1 MLERVLNIGTFTP
14 KTTDDLY
21 LGARVSTEVGPSFR
35 FLGQMDEV
43 EIFNHALTASEIA
56 GIYNASSA
64 GKCHTSTL
72 QFSSATYNVN
82 ENGTQAT
89 VTVTRAGAHDTAAS
103 IDYATTDGTAT
114 GGASCGAGVDYQTA
128 TGTLNFAAGE
138 VSKTFSVPV
147 CDDLIFEGDETV
159 NLALNNQ
166 TGTGVTLGT
175 PNTAVLTI
183 NDDEGQPSLS
193 VADFTF
199 AGADSRVVDG
209 FTVTLSSA
217 SAQTVTIHYATSDDT
232 ALAGQ
237 DYTATSGTLTFD
249 PGDTTKTIPV
259 TILADNVNEPT
270 ETFNVD
276 LDTPTNATI
285 SDGHGVGTIPNDD
298 PQPSISIDDFTFTG
312 ADSRSVSGFTVTLS
326 NPSSSTITV
335 HYATSD
341 DTAIAGEDY
350 TAASGTLTFVPGDT
364 SKNIPIVILA
374 DNITELTET
383 FNVDLDTPTNA
394 TILDGH
400 GVGTIPNDD
409 AAPTLSIEDVT
420 HNEGDSGTTSYTFTV
435 TKTGATSQTVTVD
448 FTTADGT
455 ATIANSDYQTNS
467 GSLTFLPGDSMKT
480 VTVLV
485 NGDINYEPDETFFV
499 NLSNAT
505 NATVSDGQGAGTI
518 TNDDAKPTLSITSA
532 VTLTE
537 GNSGTKN
544 FNFTVTKTGAT
555 DLDATVT
562 YATADGTATGGA
574 TCGAGV
580 DYASQSGTLT
590 FHPADTTMTVTVPV
604 CGDTLYEVN
613 ETFNVNLSSPTNAT
627 ITGAQGTGTINND
640 DKPPTTLV
648 VNTTDDL
655 NSGFCFPAHCSLR
668 EAIVAANFNSDSNT
682 ITFQIPAG
690 DPGHFYYADD
700 NTAGQLSRANVT
712 ATIASDDTTIPDI
725 DPDWPHSWWTI
736 SPQSAL
742 PSTTATVTID
752 GYSQAGAVANTS
764 AAGDNAVL
772 RVEVNGTGAGLSVN
786 GLAVGGSGSTLKG
799 LIINRFNGSGVSL
812 SGGLHIVS
820 GNFTG
825 TDTSGTIALANGAA
839 GVITNGFSN
848 QIGGTTPAE
857 RNLISGNTGDG
868 VSFTSGNSYLVQ
880 GNLVGTKANGT
891 SALGNGANGI
901 TFSGSALF
909 NTVGGMNTGE
919 ANTIAFNGGDGVYLD
934 ATASFSNSVRGNSIY
949 SNGTTS
955 AHLGIDLGAD
965 GVTSN
970 DPQDADTGPN
980 NLQNFPVI
988 SSVTVTGSTRT
999 ITGTLNSKPNQE
1011 FTIDFYSNPS
1021 CDTSGNGEGKTY
1033 LTTILT
1039 DTTDANGDVSFTFH
1053 PSTLTVGQAITA
1065 TATDANGNTSEFSQC
1080 VTVATGT
1087 AGMIEFTAATYSV
1100 NENDGT
1106 AHITVKRV
1114 GGSQGSIS
1122 ATFNTSDGTAT
1133 AGSDYTAVNNY
1144 TVTFADGDT
1153 ANKTIDI
1160 PVTDNMVYE
1169 GNETVNLSLS
1179 STTVNVVNGGANPLA
1194 AVLTI
1199 VENDAQP
1206 TLSIDDVTFTGADS
1220 RVGQS
1225 FTVTLTGATDLP
1237 VTVHYATS
1245 DGTAIAGEDY
1255 TSAMGTLTFA
1265 PGVTTQ
1271 PIPVSIVADNRNEP
1285 TETFNVDLDTPT
1297 NATIS
1302 DGHGVGTIPNDDAEP
1317 TLSVDDFTFTGADSR
1332 SVSGFTVSL
1341 SAPSSFTVT
1350 VHYTTSDDTA
1360 HAGEDYT
1367 AASGTL
1373 TFVPGDTSKNIPITI
1388 LGDTTNEP
1396 SETFNVDL
1404 DTPTHATI
1412 SDGHGVGT
1420 IPNDDPTPSMAIANA
1435 TKVEGD
1441 SGTSNVTFTVTLSN
1455 PSSQTVSAQFTTMN
1469 GTATS
1474 GSDYTATTG
1483 TVTFDPNQTT
1493 KTITVGVA
1501 GDIKDEA
1508 NETFSVVLS
1517 NPLNASITTATGVC
1531 TIIDDDLNTGDFDGD
1546 GTNDLAVFRPSAD
1559 NTFNSKWYILNS
1571 SDGSVIEQ
1579 QFGTETD
1586 IPVAADYDGDGK
1598 KEIAVFRP
1606 SEGAWYIA
1614 RGSAQNFVRVVW
1626 GLDGDKPVPG
1636 DYDGDGK
1643 ADVAVFRP
1651 SDGYWYIRRST
1662 DDQLQAQ
1669 PWGLS
1674 TDKPVPADYDG
1685 DGKTDLAVFRKDD
1698 PVAGSG
1704 TWYILNSSNGSFSVA
1719 QWGFNTDK
1727 LVPADYD
1734 LDGKADIAVWR
1745 PTDGTFY
1752 VRRSSDAGL
1761 ATAQWGL
1768 NGDVPIVGDYD
1779 GDGKADYAV
1788 FRPSSGHHFI
1798 LKSSDGSYI
1807 GPIWGISTDIPVAA
1821 RYVPEQ

>member
-1 MLERVLNIGTFTP
+1 MAGSFIAGDGSQVPGNTPWKVLIGALQSGGGHIMDG
-14 KTTDDLY
+14 KI
-21 LGARVSTEVGPSFR
+21 
-35 FLGQMDEV
+35 DEV
-43 EIFNHALTASEIA
+43 EFFNRALTSTEIA

-72 QFSSATYNVN
+72 QFSSASYNAN
-82 ENGTQAT
+82 ENGNPPPI
-89 VTVTRAGAHDTAAS
+89 TVTRTGAHDSAAS
-103 IDYATTDGTAT
+103 VDYATTDGTAT
-114 GGASCGAGVDYQTA
+114 GNASCGAGVDYETS
-128 TGTLNFAAGE
+128 TGTLSFAAGE

-147 CDDLIFEGDETV
+147 CDDAVFEGDETL
-159 NLALNNQ
+159 NLALSNQ

-175 PNTAVLTI
+175 PNTGVLTI

-193 VADFTF
+193 VNDFTF
-199 AGADSRVVDG
+199 TGADSRAVDG
-209 FTVTLSSA
+209 FTVTLSGA
-217 SAQTVTIHYATSDDT
+217 SAQTVTVHYATSDDT
-232 ALAGQ
+232 AHAGE
-237 DYTATSGTLTFD
+237 DYTATSGTLTFA

-270 ETFNVD
+270 ETFSVD
-276 LDTPTNATI
+276 LDMPVNATV

-298 PQPSISIDDFTFTG
+298 PQPTISIDDVTFTG
-312 ADSRSVSGFTVTLS
+312 ADSRVASGFTVTLS

-335 HYATSD
+335 HYATSN

-350 TAASGTLTFVPGDT
+350 TAASGTLTFDPGDT
-364 SKNIPIVILA
+364 SKSITVTILA
-374 DNITELTET
+374 DNVNEPTET

-409 AAPTLSIEDVT
+409 AQPTLSIDDVT
-420 HNEGDSGTTSYTFTV
+420 HSEGDSGTTSYTFTV
-435 TKTGATSQTVTVD
+435 TKTGATSLTVTVD
-448 FTTADGT
+448 FATADGT
-455 ATIANSDYQTNS
+455 ATTANGDYQTNT
-467 GSLTFLPGDSMKT
+467 GSLTFLPGDTTKT
-480 VTVLV
+480 VTVLAV
-485 NGDINYEPDETFFV
+485 GNTIYETDETFNV

-505 NATVSDGQGAGTI
+505 NASISDGQGQGTI

-544 FNFTVTKTGAT
+544 FNFTVTKSGAT
-555 DLDATVT
+555 DLDATVS
-562 YATADGTATGGA
+562 YATADGTATGNA
-574 TCGAGV
+574 SCGAGV
-580 DYASQSGTLT
+580 DYASKSGTLT
-590 FHPADTTMTVTVPV
+590 FHPADLTMTVTVPV
-604 CGDTLYEVN
+604 CGDTVYEVN
-613 ETFNVNLSSPTNAT
+613 ETFNVNLSSPTDAT
-627 ITGAQGTGTINND
+627 ITNAQGTGTINND

-712 ATIASDDTTIPDI
+712 ATSASDDTTISDI

-742 PSTTATVTID
+742 PSTTATLTID

-786 GLAVGGSGSTLKG
+786 GVAVGGSSSTLKG
-799 LIINRFNGSGVSL
+799 LIVNRFGGSGVSL
-812 SGGLHIVS
+812 SGGLHSVS
-820 GNFTG
+820 GNFIG
-825 TDTSGTIALANGAA
+825 TDTSGTIALANVVA
-839 GVITNGFSN
+839 GVTTNGFSN
-848 QIGGTTPAE
+848 QIGGTTPAA

-868 VSFTSGNSYLVQ
+868 ISFASGNSYLVQ
-880 GNLVGTKANGT
+880 GNLVGTKSDGT
-891 SALGNGANGI
+891 TALGNGANGI
-901 TFSGSALF
+901 TFSGGGAVF
-909 NTVGGMNTGE
+909 NTVGGVNTGE

-934 ATASFSNSVRGNSIY
+934 ATAGGSNNVRGNSVY

-970 DPQDADTGPN
+970 DLQDADTGPN
-980 NLQNFPVI
+980 SLQNFPVI
-988 SSVTVTGSTRT
+988 SSVTVTGSTKT

-1021 CDTSGNGEGKTY
+1021 CDASGNGEGKTY
-1033 LTTILT
+1033 IGSLLTGM
-1039 DTTDANGDVSFTFH
+1039 TDANGDVSFTFH
-1053 PSTLTVGQAITA
+1053 PSALSVGQSITA
-1065 TATDANGNTSEFSQC
+1065 TATDSGGNTSEFSQC
-1080 VTVATGT
+1080 VAVAGGIPGT
-1087 AGMIEFTAATYSV
+1087 IEFTSATYSV
-1100 NENDGT
+1100 DENDGI
-1106 AHITVKRV
+1106 AVITVKRT

-1122 ATFNTSDGTAT
+1122 ATFDTSDGTAT
-1133 AGSDYTAVNNY
+1133 AGSDYTAVNSY

-1153 ANKTIDI
+1153 TNKTINI

-1179 STTVNVVNGGANPLA
+1179 STSVNKVSGGANPLA

-1199 VENDAQP
+1199 TENDAPP

-1237 VTVHYATS
+1237 VTVHYATN
-1245 DGTAIAGEDY
+1245 DGTAHAGEDY
-1255 TSAMGTLTFA
+1255 TSATGTLTFN

-1271 PIPVSIVADNRNEP
+1271 PIPVAIVADNRDEP
-1285 TETFNVDLDTPT
+1285 TETFSVDLDTPVG
-1297 NATIS
+1297 ATIS
-1302 DGHGVGTIPNDDAEP
+1302 DAQGVGTIPNDDAEP

-1332 SVSGFTVSL
+1332 SVNGFTVNL
-1341 SAPSSFTVT
+1341 SAPSSFTIT
-1350 VHYTTSDDTA
+1350 VHYATSDGTA
-1360 HAGEDYT
+1360 IAGEDYT

-1373 TFVPGDTSKNIPITI
+1373 TFNPGDTTKIIPVTI

-1396 SETFNVDL
+1396 SEAFNVDL

-1412 SDGHGVGT
+1412 SDGHAVGT
-1420 IPNDDPTPSMAIANA
+1420 IPNDDAQPSMAIANA

-1441 SGTSNVTFTVTLSN
+1441 SGSSNVTFTVTLSN
-1455 PSSQTVSAQFTTMN
+1455 PSTQTVSAQFTTTD
-1469 GTATS
+1469 GTASS
-1474 GSDYTATTG
+1474 GSDYSATTG
-1483 TVTFDPNQTT
+1483 TITFNPNQTS
-1493 KTITVGVA
+1493 KTITVVVA

-1508 NETFSVVLS
+1508 NENFSVVLS
-1517 NPLNASITTATGVC
+1517 NPSNASISTGTGVC

-1546 GTNDLAVFRPSAD
+1546 GKNDLAVFRPAAD
-1559 NTFNSKWYILNS
+1559 NTPNSKWYILNS
-1571 SDGSVIEQ
+1571 ADGTVVEKP
-1579 QFGTETD
+1579 FGTETD
-1586 IPVAADYDGDGK
+1586 IPVAADYDGDGR

-1606 SEGAWYIA
+1606 SEGAWYIWRDA
-1614 RGSAQNFVRVVW
+1614 SQDFVSVVW

-1698 PVAGSG
+1698 PAPGSG
-1704 TWYILNSSNGSFSVA
+1704 TWYILNTSDGTFSVA

-1734 LDGKADIAVWR
+1734 LDGKADIAIWR
-1745 PTDGTFY
+1745 PSDGTFY
-1752 VRRSSDAGL
+1752 VRNSSDGGL

-1768 NGDVPIVGDYD
+1768 TGDVPVVGDYD

-1798 LKSSDGSYI
+1798 KLSSDGTYI
-1807 GPIWGISTDIPVAA
+1807 GPIWGAGTDVPVPS